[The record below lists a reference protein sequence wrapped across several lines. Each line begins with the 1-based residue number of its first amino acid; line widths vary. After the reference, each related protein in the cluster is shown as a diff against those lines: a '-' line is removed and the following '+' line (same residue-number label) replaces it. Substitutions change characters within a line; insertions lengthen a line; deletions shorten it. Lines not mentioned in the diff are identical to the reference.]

1 MRILIDTHVLL
12 WTLGGVQRLRK
23 TSGASIADPDN
34 DVLFSAATIW
44 EIAIKAAL
52 GKRDFGVDPAKIHEH
67 ALNAGFSELPVRSDA
82 ALRAGAL
89 PLHHRDPF
97 DRLLVAQAELEKATL
112 YTADRQLLAYG
123 AFVELA

>member
-1 MRILIDTHVLL
+1 MRGLLDTRVLV
-12 WTLGGVQRLRK
+12 WMVIEPERIGPAVRSRIEDAG
-23 TSGASIADPDN
+23 N
-34 DVLFSAATIW
+34 DLLYSAASLW

-52 GKRDFGVDPAKIHEH
+52 GRADFRVSPDRIHQ
-67 ALNAGFSELPVRSDA
+67 AIVSAGLVELPVRSEA

-97 DRLLVAQAELEKATL
+97 DRLLVAQASLEGATL

-123 AFVELA
+123 AHVELV